1 MSFFS
6 HSKPLLTYRFECHH
20 ILWCRQTK
28 TLNKITLN
36 KNTILLT
43 KYSIRT
49 KWFMEL
55 NRKLSGEKK
64 KKSIFLFCYAITIIV
79 SSRNRL
85 FVPVDHLQCCC
96 CRTTLVVQVHAS
108 LCVQAERTVT
118 AVNMSFWK
126 AQWGLSKVLRADY
139 IYLFILSFGL

>member
-36 KNTILLT
+36 KNTIPLT

-55 NRKLSGEKK
+55 NRELSGEK
-64 KKSIFLFCYAITIIV
+64 KKSIFLFCYAITIKV
-79 SSRNRL
+79 LSRNRL
-85 FVPVDHLQCCC
+85 FVPVDHLQCCCC

-126 AQWGLSKVLRADY
+126 AQWGLSKVLWADY